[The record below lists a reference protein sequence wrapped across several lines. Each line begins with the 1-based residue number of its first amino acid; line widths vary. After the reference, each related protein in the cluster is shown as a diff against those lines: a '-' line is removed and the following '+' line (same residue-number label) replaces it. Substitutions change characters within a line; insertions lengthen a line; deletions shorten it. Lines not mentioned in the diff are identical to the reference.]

1 MREIAAPGLAGARA
15 AIQDARMNTSRLAQL
30 HDDLAPLR
38 ARLVA
43 HPIYAS
49 LRTIEHVRTFQEHH
63 VFAVWD
69 FMSLLKAL
77 QVALTCASV
86 PWRPVGDPLARR
98 LINEIVVGEESD
110 DDGRGGYT
118 SHFELYTASMR
129 ESGAST
135 RAIDAVLERL
145 QRGESVQRALESAP
159 GAARAF
165 CRTTFDVIATGS
177 VPAIAAAFTIGREDV
192 IPDMFRQLVR
202 DLHGDAGERLSALV
216 DYLERHVALDGERH
230 GPMAARMLESLCG
243 EDDASWRAACDAARA
258 SIEARIELWDA
269 IHASVTQLHEAPR
282 ELARS

>member
-1 MREIAAPGLAGARA
+1 MCGLARTASRV
-15 AIQDARMNTSRLAQL
+15 QHARMNSPRLAQL

-49 LRTIEHVRTFQEHH
+49 LRTIEDVRTFQEHH

-135 RAIDAVLERL
+135 HAIDAVLERL
-145 QRGESVQRALESAP
+145 DRGESVQRALDSAP
-159 GAARAF
+159 VAARAF
-165 CRTTFDVIATGS
+165 CKATFDVIATGS

-192 IPDMFRQLVR
+192 IPDTFRQLVR
-202 DLHGDAGERLSALV
+202 DLHGDGGARLSALV

-230 GPMAARMLESLCG
+230 GPMAACMLERLCG
-243 EDDASWRAACDAARA
+243 EDDAAWRAARDAARG
-258 SIEARIELWDA
+258 SIEARIALWDA
-269 IHASVTQLHEAPR
+269 IHASMTESCVPAR
-282 ELARS
+282 AMARS